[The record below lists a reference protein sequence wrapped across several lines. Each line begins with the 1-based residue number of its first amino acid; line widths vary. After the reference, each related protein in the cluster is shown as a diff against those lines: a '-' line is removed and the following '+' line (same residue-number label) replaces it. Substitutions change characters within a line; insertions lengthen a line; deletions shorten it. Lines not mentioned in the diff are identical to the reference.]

1 MDQWRKIS
9 PIRHYELRPL
19 SAWISPQRTLPVQ
32 RVISI
37 FQSHC
42 SPAVALSGHPP
53 SQLALRSLPCR
64 SRRAALCLKRML
76 SPHIAPQRM
85 LLGTSH
91 LPSLPFYKCQH
102 PLFQAS
108 FQTDEFSDIS
118 CAIAWVQLVQG
129 GCKIIAICKI
139 PQWEGSRE
147 GWGGIV
153 GTETFWGCWGKASHT
168 LSNLLEPAG
177 LLPVDVGSR
186 LIAECCAGIVSSV
199 RLPVDTKQLQFP
211 PLLPAAKIRGV
222 SHVKLC
228 WETVKR
234 DDNNAQTLD
243 WCKD

>member
-1 MDQWRKIS
+1 MLLTVDQEPHRLAFPWKKSCFWPKDSWTFLYSCMSGLESLARMDQWRKIS

-139 PQWEGSRE
+139 PQWRA
-147 GWGGIV
+147 V
-153 GTETFWGCWGKASHT
+153 GKA
-168 LSNLLEPAG
+168 E
-177 LLPVDVGSR
+177 
-186 LIAECCAGIVSSV
+186 AE
-199 RLPVDTKQLQFP
+199 
-211 PLLPAAKIRGV
+211 
-222 SHVKLC
+222 
-228 WETVKR
+228 
-234 DDNNAQTLD
+234 
-243 WCKD
+243 